1 MPWGIR
7 LFLVRVSYACL
18 LCVCFVGM
26 YMHAHNVY
34 MKGPENTGKKM
45 QNFEKMLF
53 PFGNNPLH

>member
-1 MPWGIR
+1 MC
-7 LFLVRVSYACL
+7 VSYACL

-53 PFGNNPLH
+53 PLGNNPLHSVPMGV